1 MNKILLT
8 GVAAIAAVFLPACS
22 SDDSTKNNQLNP
34 IELSRAES
42 EVSAN
47 LNGFSVNL
55 LKALVDQNDENKNI
69 AVSPLGAGM
78 VAGLFGNAI
87 ADEDLS
93 ELTKA
98 LGLESN
104 DLTALNSF
112 NAKMLETLPSHD
124 KSATLKLANGSWFD
138 QDYVQLSDPYR
149 SVLEDT
155 YKSEIHMADF
165 RNSATLADINSWV
178 SERTDN
184 AIPNILKELDSS
196 SRSIWANVF
205 YFKGTWLSKFNKLKT
220 QKEEFT
226 LFNGKTTEV
235 DMMSGSDKNYGILA
249 FKRIN
254 GYDGDPYGPD
264 ADPENIL
271 VTTMATMDYGNGGF
285 ALSAIMPDERVTIK
299 EFISENSNNI
309 LDVFSNPRLLG
320 IPLSGVE
327 LFFPK
332 LSLSVETDL
341 VEPMKALGANNI
353 FSGVNMP
360 GIGIASLKE
369 SSKPMSIKNFKQSIR
384 LDVDEEG
391 TVIKVATITGGL
403 GANILPST
411 AKFDHPFIYFIW
423 EKTTGTILLEGVVMN
438 PNE

>member
-1 MNKILLT
+1 MNKYLLI

-78 VAGLFGNAI
+78 VAGMFGNAI

-124 KSATLKLANGSWFD
+124 KSATLKLAHGSWFD
-138 QDYVQLSDPYR
+138 QNRVQLTESYR
-149 SVLEDT
+149 TILDNE
-155 YKSEIHMADF
+155 YISEIQMADF
-165 RNSATLADINSWV
+165 SDKSTLENINSWAAKN
-178 SERTDN
+178 TDN
-184 AIPNILKELDSS
+184 AIPTILDELNPYYLAV
-196 SRSIWANVF
+196 WVNTM
-205 YFKGTWLSKFNKLKT
+205 YFKGSWKSMFDKSKTEKD
-220 QKEEFT
+220 EFT
-226 LFNGKTTEV
+226 LSDGEKVKVEMMTGARNIEAYNVYKLPEDSNDFSIENAPFTTIV
-235 DMMSGSDKNYGILA
+235 N
-249 FKRIN
+249 
-254 GYDGDPYGPD
+254 
-264 ADPENIL
+264 
-271 VTTMATMDYGNGGF
+271 MDYGNSAF
-285 ALSAIMPDERVTIK
+285 AFSAIMPDQSLSIND
-299 EFISENSNNI
+299 FIVQNSDI
-309 LDVFSNPRLLG
+309 LFNVLSKPELLG
-320 IPLSGVE
+320 VKVPSASLI
-327 LFFPK
+327 FPK
-332 LSLSVETDL
+332 MNIMVTTDL
-341 VEPMKALGANNI
+341 IPIMQSLGVNNI
-353 FSGVNMP
+353 FNMDYGVNFP
-360 GIGIASLKE
+360 GLSIGRTDFGDSGNPYIGVFNQK
-369 SSKPMSIKNFKQSIR
+369 IKF
-384 LDVDEEG
+384 DVDEEG
-391 TVIKVATITGGL
+391 AIVKVATVGSGML
-403 GANILPST
+403 ESAMSSVK

>member
-55 LKALVDQNDENKNI
+55 LQALVDQNDENKNI

-149 SVLEDT
+149 SMLEDT

-184 AIPNILKELDSS
+184 AIPNILNKLDKDNYAVWLSTL
-196 SRSIWANVF
+196 
-205 YFKGTWLSKFNKLKT
+205 YFKGVWKSRFIKSKTKKDN
-220 QKEEFT
+220 FT
-226 LFNGKTTEV
+226 LADGTTTEV
-235 DMMSGSDKNYGILA
+235 DMMKGAEKVAALLI
-249 FKRIN
+249 RWPVE
-254 GYDGDPYGPD
+254 GYDGPLWRPD
-264 ADPENIL
+264 ADSDDIYQTAA
-271 VTTMATMDYGNGGF
+271 VTLDYGNSAF
-285 ALSAIMPDERVTIK
+285 ALTAIMPDERIK
-299 EFISENSNNI
+299 IKDFIAENHDKLADAIVNPKI
-309 LDVFSNPRLLG
+309 LGEHSDYTADV
-320 IPLSGVE
+320 I
-327 LFFPK
+327 FPK
-332 LSLSVETDL
+332 LNLTVKTDL
-341 VEPMKALGANNI
+341 AEPMKALGANNI
-353 FSGVNMP
+353 FTGVNMP
-360 GIGIASLKE
+360 GIGIA
-369 SSKPMSIKNFKQSIR
+369 
-384 LDVDEEG
+384 LDRSMTVKDFMQNICLDIDEDG
-391 TVIKVATITGGL
+391 AVVKVATVASGMPT
-403 GANILPST
+403 ANVSPI

>member
-55 LKALVDQNDENKNI
+55 LKALVDQNDKNKNI

-78 VAGLFGNAI
+78 VAGMFGNAI

-93 ELTKA
+93 ELTKT

-112 NAKMLETLPSHD
+112 NAKMIETLPSHD

-138 QDYVQLSDPYR
+138 QDHVQLSDPYR

-184 AIPNILKELDSS
+184 AIPNILNKLNDSD
-196 SRSIWANVF
+196 RAVWLNVL
-205 YFKGTWLSKFNKLKT
+205 YFKGIWKSRFDKSKTKA
-220 QKEEFT
+220 EDFT
-226 LFNGKTTEV
+226 LADGTTTRV
-235 DMMSGSDKNYGILA
+235 DMMREAKEVSGILVH
-249 FKRIN
+249 KSLN
-254 GYDGDPYGPD
+254 GYDGPILGPD
-264 ADPENIL
+264 ADTENIL
-271 VTTMATMDYGNGGF
+271 TTTMASLEYGNGAF
-285 ALSAIMPDERVTIK
+285 VFNAIMPDPRVTIK
-299 EFISENSNNI
+299 DFIAEYSNNI
-309 LDVFSNPRLLG
+309 LELFSNPKLLDG
-320 IPLSGVE
+320 ISLTAEDVI
-327 LFFPK
+327 FPK
-332 LSLSVETDL
+332 LNLSIETDL
-341 VEPMKALGANNI
+341 TDPMYALGAKNI
-353 FSGVNMP
+353 FKGVDMP
-360 GIGIASLKE
+360 GIGCDVNKSMIVREFRQNILLE
-369 SSKPMSIKNFKQSIR
+369 
-384 LDVDEEG
+384 VDEEG
-391 TVIKVATITGGL
+391 TKIKVATIGTAGDIM
-403 GANILPST
+403 ASLPTT